1 MTFILQEMYN
11 PVRQYQRK
19 EATDEDERTK
29 VQLTLLE
36 YGNLPSVP
44 RADSLDDEG
53 QAENATASEV

>member
-1 MTFILQEMYN
+1 MYN

-53 QAENATASEV
+53 QAENATSSEV